1 MKRDFNEWLSKF
13 KTSISD
19 YTYYVD
25 FEKIYKN
32 VDKVKVEL
40 NILNSLIGSQNIEE
54 EFQNILIKYPETL
67 ECIPLLLAVRSREI
81 FIKDKMN
88 EYLFKFDK
96 MIYSI
101 EDYIRFMR
109 ESGLFDLLQNHI
121 INNLYDY
128 VLGIEIGLDSNGRK
142 NRGGHLMENLVEEY
156 IEKAGYKKDVN
167 YFKEMYLSDIEKK
180 LNLDLSAMSGNN
192 VSTKRFDFVIKTENQ
207 VYVIETNFYSSGG
220 SKLNETAR
228 SYKMLAEESK
238 KVNGVTF
245 IWFTDGIGW
254 LSARKNLE
262 ETFNEMETIYNI
274 VDLENG
280 ILNNLK

>member
-67 ECIPLLLAVRSREI
+67 KCIPILLAVRSREI
-81 FIKDKMN
+81 FIKDKKN

-101 EDYIRFMR
+101 EDYERIR
-109 ESGLFDLLQNHI
+109 
-121 INNLYDY
+121 
-128 VLGIEIGLDSNGRK
+128 
-142 NRGGHLMENLVEEY
+142 
-156 IEKAGYKKDVN
+156 
-167 YFKEMYLSDIEKK
+167 
-180 LNLDLSAMSGNN
+180 
-192 VSTKRFDFVIKTENQ
+192 
-207 VYVIETNFYSSGG
+207 
-220 SKLNETAR
+220 
-228 SYKMLAEESK
+228 
-238 KVNGVTF
+238 F
-245 IWFTDGIGW
+245 IWFIAK
-254 LSARKNLE
+254 SCYK
-262 ETFNEMETIYNI
+262 
-274 VDLENG
+274 
-280 ILNNLK
+280 